1 MPEKPSIAKSIKR
14 ETLDQ
19 TRGRA
24 SLIIKKLKKSYPG
37 ATTALL
43 HSNPLELLVSTIL
56 SAQCTDVRVNMVTPQ
71 LFKKYRSAKDFS
83 NANLLELE
91 EMIRSTGFY
100 HAKAK
105 SIMNCCKAL
114 VEQYGGKVPS
124 TMEQLVQLPGVGR
137 KTANVVLGSAFG
149 IAVGV
154 VVDTHVRRLSGLL
167 GFSKEDD
174 PEKIEQDLMKI
185 IPKKDWIAIGDLLIL
200 HGRNTCP
207 ARKPKCPECVV
218 NDLCPSADL
227 SVEADPS

>member
-1 MPEKPSIAKSIKR
+1 MANKPSTAKRGKR
-14 ETLDQ
+14 ETPDE
-19 TRGRA
+19 TRVRA
-24 SLIIKKLKKSYPG
+24 GSIIKRLKKAYPG

-43 HSNPLELLVSTIL
+43 HSNPLELLISTIL

-71 LFKKYRSAKDFS
+71 LFKKYRSASDFS
-83 NANLLELE
+83 NADRLELE

-124 TMEQLVQLPGVGR
+124 SMEQLVQLPGVGR

-149 IAVGV
+149 ITEGI
-154 VVDTHVRRLSGLL
+154 VVDTHVRRLSERL
-167 GFSKEDD
+167 GFSKETD
-174 PEKIEQDLMKI
+174 PEKVEQDLMKV

-200 HGRNTCP
+200 HGRNSCP

-218 NDLCPSADL
+218 NDLCPSAEL
-227 SVEADPS
+227 GVAG